1 MISTVEVVKSRIN
14 CNYSDSFN
22 VCFAA
27 LFIDTD
33 VLFKKYYL
41 ESFASKEFR
50 IWAEAGFF
58 V

>member
-1 MISTVEVVKSRIN
+1 MYV
-14 CNYSDSFN
+14 
-22 VCFAA
+22 FAA
-27 LFIDTD
+27 LFIDKD

-58 V
+58 VKNIEHTCVPMEGH